1 VQKDNSTLTVS
12 DLVCDDN
19 FVRHYLSPTEQSTL
33 FWNEWLIQN
42 PTLQNEWG
50 QAQKLIQDVQLGL
63 NDYAHTYLTK
73 EAEEQLLARIK
84 ETIAQHE
91 VEKVI
96 VPLWRKIWVVTAAAA
111 CLLVFFGIV
120 FWKISGNNKN
130 LYQQQ
135 ITSLKDTPI
144 EKINDSSNPL
154 LITLPDGSTA
164 SLSPKS
170 KISYTADFG
179 QNNRKIFLLGEATFE
194 VVKNPSKPFYVYAN
208 ELVTKVLGTK
218 FTIKSYED
226 KKDIVVTVAH
236 GQVSVYEHEKADT
249 QALKGVLLTPNQ
261 QVVFVK
267 ETEKFTKTIVA
278 EPILLPSET
287 NTDFVFE
294 ETPISAVFTLLEKSY
309 GIEMVFNKELLKK
322 CQLTASL
329 NGLPLFQQLD
339 IITQSVGA
347 SYNVVEGKVII
358 STQGCK

>member
-1 VQKDNSTLTVS
+1 
-12 DLVCDDN
+12 
-19 FVRHYLSPTEQSTL
+19 
-33 FWNEWLIQN
+33 
-42 PTLQNEWG
+42 
-50 QAQKLIQDVQLGL
+50 
-63 NDYAHTYLTK
+63 
-73 EAEEQLLARIK
+73 
-84 ETIAQHE
+84 
-91 VEKVI
+91 
-96 VPLWRKIWVVTAAAA
+96 
-111 CLLVFFGIV
+111 
-120 FWKISGNNKN
+120 
-130 LYQQQ
+130 
-135 ITSLKDTPI
+135 
-144 EKINDSSNPL
+144 
-154 LITLPDGSTA
+154 LPDGSTA

-309 GIEMVFNKELLKK
+309 GIEMVFNKDLLKK